1 MNKHPFIP
9 AVRDLAEKIP
19 ELQAIR
25 RITVRKEKEEGMLI
39 RTRRVQSP
47 AIAYNL

>member
-9 AVRDLAEKIP
+9 AVRDLAEKLP

-25 RITVRKEKEEGMLI
+25 RITGRKEKEEGMLI
-39 RTRRVQSP
+39 QRVR
-47 AIAYNL
+47 

>member
-9 AVRDLAEKIP
+9 AVRDLAEKLP

-25 RITVRKEKEEGMLI
+25 RITVRKEKKKKGCL
-39 RTRRVQSP
+39 SGL
-47 AIAYNL
+47 AGYNRPR

>member
-9 AVRDLAEKIP
+9 AVRDLAEKLP

-25 RITVRKEKEEGMLI
+25 RITGRKEKEEGMLH
-39 RTRRVQSP
+39 RTRRISIP
-47 AIAYNL
+47 SS

>member
-9 AVRDLAEKIP
+9 AVRDLAEKLP

-25 RITVRKEKEEGMLI
+25 RITVRKEKKKGCL
-39 RTRRVQSP
+39 SGL
-47 AIAYNL
+47 AGYNRPR

>member
-9 AVRDLAEKIP
+9 AVRDLAEKLP

-39 RTRRVQSP
+39 RTRRVQSL

>member
-9 AVRDLAEKIP
+9 AVRDLAEKLP

-25 RITVRKEKEEGMLI
+25 RITVRKEK
-39 RTRRVQSP
+39 RRRDAYPDSP
-47 AIAYNL
+47 GTIARDSV